1 MVTRIQSFLNLI
13 ALIIALDGIM
23 NDGLAYANRSDSVN
37 MKPATDLI
45 PYWDYVL
52 HDVGQLG
59 LQVSNY
65 GRIGMRPDDWFAPT
79 CEFPLGSLRKYFCG
93 GFMVVGALRGADTL
107 VSRGSEFTA
116 GFDANAAIKIR
127 SVSRSSSYYS
137 EDAVSEQ
144 DFVCTYAD
152 TFIDPDYYNPYD
164 NRLHI
169 PLNIEITQRSY
180 AWSYAYA
187 ADFIIFDFTIRNIG
201 IDSLKK
207 MSIGYDI
214 WGSPY
219 YYHDYR
225 VNDDGLCGFH
235 WLALSP
241 SGRCPTDDTISVA
254 WIADI
259 DGDPNGEME
268 WDVYSLPSVVGL
280 RILGASRPYQVF
292 NYNWWTLYYWG
303 PRKAGTEEDP
313 YRDFGYGTGDPLSD
327 RNWYYLLSHPEFD
340 YEQLF
345 CVFDHSKEGFLS
357 PPKEAMDYANGYE
370 VEYVV
375 SFGPYDLAPGDSVT
389 FAMAVV
395 AGENFHVNPTDYE
408 DVFGAYNPT
417 AYMAALSFDDL
428 DRNARWAEYVY
439 DNPGVDTD
447 HDGYAGEF
455 CWSYT
460 WRDTT
465 PALPG
470 DSFIVDSHK
479 VYYKGDS
486 IPDFRT
492 VAPPPAP
499 VIRTFPS
506 YGQIIIRWNG
516 RDSETAID
524 FMTGEKC
531 FEGYRVYIGR
541 EDRLTD
547 FVMLSSYDIEDYVIW
562 QYDDLLG
569 DWVKQGLAVT
579 GDSLRLL
586 YGPDFDPTQHD
597 NPVHSFTD
605 PNTGKYRFFT
615 PQDWNQS
622 DLSDRLKIHKLY
634 PEASK
639 DNPGDTTEEGYL
651 RYYEYEYVID
661 NLQASEPWYISVTA
675 FSRGSLDEN
684 VGILETSPLINVVRD
699 FPLPSSTMVVKEG
712 LGVIVYPNPYR
723 ADAGYAQD
731 GYENRD
737 RLKRV
742 EWSREVHFANL
753 PPVCKIRIYTLAGDL
768 VQEIDH
774 YYPGGGPGSQEETWN
789 MISRNTQSITSGIYI
804 WSVRSDQ
811 TEQLGKLVIIK

>member
-1 MVTRIQSFLNLI
+1 ML
-13 ALIIALDGIM
+13 
-23 NDGLAYANRSDSVN
+23 GLA
-37 MKPATDLI
+37 
-45 PYWDYVL
+45 
-52 HDVGQLG
+52 
-59 LQVSNY
+59 VSNFGSMGFGPNYPFY
-65 GRIGMRPDDWFAPT
+65 GVV
-79 CEFPLGSLRKYFCG
+79 CEYPLGSRIQYIYG
-93 GFMVVGALRGADTL
+93 GALWVGGILGTDTL
-107 VSRGSEFTA
+107 VSLGEGSRATEFLPTTDSM
-116 GFDANAAIKIR
+116 GNIVRRSTIR
-127 SVSRSSSYYS
+127 SDPYYS
-137 EDAVSEQ
+137 PEAKSEQ
-144 DFVCTYAD
+144 DFICTYTD
-152 TFIDPDYYNPYD
+152 TNDWYPVYDAYD
-164 NRLHI
+164 NRPHI
-169 PLNIEITQRSY
+169 PLGVAVTQKSY

-187 ADFIIFDFTIRNIG
+187 ADFILFEYTVTNINTRPVNQVF
-201 IDSLKK
+201 
-207 MSIGYDI
+207 IGQYI
-214 WGSPY
+214 VGCPY
-219 YYHDYR
+219 YYANYKYNVDAI
-225 VNDDGLCGFH
+225 CGFRRTG
-235 WLALSP
+235 SV
-241 SGRCPTDDTISVA
+241 SSTICSDGDTVNIA
-254 WIADI
+254 WMADN
-259 DGDPNGEME
+259 DGDPTTEDT
-268 WDVYSLPSVVGL
+268 WDIQSPRSVMGL
-280 RILGASRPYQVF
+280 RFLGAIPKNKVF
-292 NYNWWTLYYWG
+292 NYNWWGDYNYVNEWQEIVDDPEKSWG
-303 PRKAGTEEDP
+303 PRGAGTEDDP
-313 YRDFGYGTGDPLSD
+313 FRNFVYGMGFPWGDHD
-327 RNWYYLLSHPEFD
+327 KYYLLSHPEFD
-340 YEQLF
+340 YDQLF
-345 CVFDHSKEGFLS
+345 CAFDHSNAGFL
-357 PPKEAMDYANGYE
+357 PPPPYALEKFAKGTEDGY
-370 VEYVV
+370 VL

-417 AYMAALSFDDL
+417 AYMAALNFDDL
-428 DRNARWAEYVY
+428 DQNARWAEYVY

-455 CWSYT
+455 CWSYA

-516 RDSETAID
+516 YDSETAVD

-586 YGPDFDPTQHD
+586 YGPDFDPTQYD

-615 PQDWNQS
+615 PQDWNES

-661 NLQASEPWYISVTA
+661 NLQASEPWYVSVTA

-723 ADAGYAQD
+723 ADAGYARD

-804 WSVRSDQ
+804 WCVRSDQ